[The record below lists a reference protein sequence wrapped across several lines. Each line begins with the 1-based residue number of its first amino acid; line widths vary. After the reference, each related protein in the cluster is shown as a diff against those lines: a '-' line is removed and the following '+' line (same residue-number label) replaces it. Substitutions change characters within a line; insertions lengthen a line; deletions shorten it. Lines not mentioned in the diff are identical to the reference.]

1 MPTLDARIDAY
12 IEKKPDFAEPIL
24 RRLRQMVHEACPE
37 VTETLKWSMPY
48 FEYQGLLC
56 GMAAF
61 KEHCALSFWKQ
72 KLLFDDDEASQEA
85 MGQFG
90 KIRSLDDLPPQEE
103 LIRILHR
110 AMELNE
116 EGVPVP
122 RETNSSDDVEVPED
136 LAAALAENDQARGFF
151 DGLAP
156 GYRREYVEWIT
167 EAKREATRAKR
178 LQTILQWL
186 GEGKTR
192 NWKYR

>member
-1 MPTLDARIDAY
+1 MPTQDPRIDAY

-24 RRLRQMVHEACPE
+24 RHLRKVVHEACPE
-37 VTETLKWSMPY
+37 VVETLKWSMPY
-48 FEYQGLLC
+48 FEYHGLLC

-90 KIRSLDDLPPQEE
+90 KIRTLDDLPSKDE
-103 LIRILHR
+103 LTRILHR

-116 EGVPVP
+116 QGVTVP
-122 RETNSSDDVEVPED
+122 PKAESSEDVDVPED
-136 LAAALAENDQARGFF
+136 LAAALAENDQAREFF
-151 DGLAP
+151 EGLAP

-167 EAKREATRAKR
+167 EAKRQTTRAKR
-178 LQTILQWL
+178 LTTTLEWL
-186 GEGKTR
+186 EEGKTR